1 MASLSKESI
10 ELINRFGRQPGVEP
24 EQAAALETII
34 CSSDVL
40 ARLLN
45 LAVSIGCIKHISLL
59 PQGAHAG
66 GQYVSSD
73 DSIRIELGA
82 LKRPYDA
89 IFLLGHEIQHSLN
102 KSSLEEAIER
112 FRISVSSISRSTL
125 PVHDYTE
132 AIDGLISA
140 HRYDE
145 AKAEIAGWNALV
157 ASVREKNPSAELS
170 DVYVAAPYRAADFV
184 DFSGEHPR
192 NYSYTPKS
200 NITLNTDLSLEATK
214 PNIEA
219 MGKNFFDAPELA
231 KIGDLGKSNY
241 ATYYGVEALEFCIA
255 QERANAKL
263 FGEKPKMRVDLDRLG
278 LSEKLLEEEGLN
290 LGRSKVPQPYYDTD
304 LSPAGLRYFDHTQ
317 GGRYDHQYV
326 PQAAHL
332 PDADP
337 QASLIDR
344 FIDALER
351 DDKVA
356 LSLARAMYINSED
369 GQQLIQDSMAHAQ
382 ERKAEAA
389 AYIRFRDLSA
399 NPDGPS
405 LGTLTGRRDPR
416 DWDHPDHALYSAIR
430 RELPPQVSDEAAAHV
445 MLQAK
450 QAGIVEPRDLDGV
463 EVRNDRAFVA
473 GKHLQA
479 AHADLSQ
486 DPPPM
491 REIVRQSELLDQQ
504 MAQDRAQWLAQQQEL
519 ARSGPSIS
527 R

>member
-1 MASLSKESI
+1 VASLSKESI

-40 ARLLN
+40 ARQLN
-45 LAVSIGCIKHISLL
+45 LAVSIGRIKHISLL
-59 PQGAHAG
+59 PEGVHAG

-73 DSIRIELGA
+73 DSIRIRPEA

-102 KSSLEEAIER
+102 KLSLDEAIER
-112 FRISVSSISRSTL
+112 FQRSVVSISKDASH
-125 PVHDYTE
+125 VHDYTE
-132 AIDGLISA
+132 AISELLSA

-145 AKAEIAGWNALV
+145 SKAEIAGWNAL
-157 ASVREKNPSAELS
+157 AAGVREKKPSAELK
-170 DVYVAAPYRAADFV
+170 DIYGAAPYRAAAFV
-184 DFSGEHPR
+184 DPSGDDPR
-192 NYSYTPKS
+192 NYSLTPKP
-200 NITLNTDLSLEATK
+200 NLVLNTDLSLEATK

-219 MGKNFFDAPELA
+219 MGKNFFDTPGFA

-241 ATYYGVEALEFCIA
+241 ATYYGVDALEFCIA
-255 QERANAKL
+255 QERANGSF
-263 FGEKPKMRVDLDRLG
+263 FGEKSKMRVDLDRLG

-290 LGRSKVPQPYYDTD
+290 LGRSKAPQPYYDTD

-332 PDADP
+332 PDVDP

-356 LSLARAMYINSED
+356 LSLARAIYIDSDN

-389 AYIRFRDLSA
+389 VYIRFRGLSA

-405 LGTLTGRRDPR
+405 FGTLTGRRDPR

-445 MLQAK
+445 ML
-450 QAGIVEPRDLDGV
+450 
-463 EVRNDRAFVA
+463 
-473 GKHLQA
+473 
-479 AHADLSQ
+479 
-486 DPPPM
+486 
-491 REIVRQSELLDQQ
+491 
-504 MAQDRAQWLAQQQEL
+504 
-519 ARSGPSIS
+519 
-527 R
+527 